1 MNRATLAFIVFMVIA
16 VAVLGFTAD
25 RTPGQKKPARKR

>member
-1 MNRATLAFIVFMVIA
+1 MNRATLAFIVFMVAA

-25 RTPGQKKPARKR
+25 H